1 MQLGDQELLR
11 KLAAWETGGLPV
23 TTLYLDVDG
32 RRYPRRKEY
41 VTRME
46 VMLGEP
52 SSAPDRGDREAFM
65 SFERDCHR
73 VRAFVAEEFDRSGS
87 VRGLAVF
94 SCSGAGLWEDVRL
107 PQPLRD
113 RFVVGPR
120 PHLLPLEALL
130 EQAETFCTAIVD
142 REKARLVVS
151 RLGEAEEISRV
162 LDDVPGQHDQGGW
175 SQPRYQRHIE
185 DHVQRHLKHVSDA
198 LLRLQQGRGFDHLV
212 LAGPEEVVA
221 SLERELHDYVRR
233 TILGRASLA
242 MTASVEEVVDQ
253 AMELERDVEERREK
267 EAVERLAAEVARG
280 SGRAAT
286 GMARTLAAL
295 ESGRVETL
303 VVNGSFR
310 AEGVRCTSCGHMD
323 VGGERCAVCGSAV
336 DRIPD
341 LVEEAVE
348 SALRQ
353 RCRVE
358 TIAGGAALEDLGGV
372 GALLRF

>member
-1 MQLGDQELLR
+1 VRLGDQELLR

-23 TTLYLDVDG
+23 STLYLDVDG
-32 RRYPRRKEY
+32 RRYPRRSEY
-41 VTRME
+41 VTRMDA
-46 VMLGEP
+46 MLGEP
-52 SSAPDRGDREAFM
+52 SAAPDKGDREAFA
-65 SFERDCHR
+65 SFGRDCGR
-73 VRAFVAEEFDRSGS
+73 IRAFVAEEFDRSGR
-87 VRGLAVF
+87 VRGMALF
-94 SCSGAGLWEDVRL
+94 SCSGAGLWEDVAL

-130 EQAETFCTAIVD
+130 EQAETFCTAVVD
-142 REKARLVVS
+142 REKARVVVS

-185 DHVQRHLKHVSDA
+185 DHVQRHLKHVGDA
-198 LLRLQQGRGFDHLV
+198 LLRLQQDRGFDHLV
-212 LAGPEEVVA
+212 LGGPEEVVA
-221 SLERELHDYVRR
+221 ALERELHDYVRR

-242 MTASVEEVVDQ
+242 MTASVDEVLDQ
-253 AMELERDVEERREK
+253 AMELERHLEERREQG
-267 EAVERLAAEVARG
+267 AVEQLAAEVARG

-286 GMARTLAAL
+286 GMGDTLAAL
-295 ESGRVETL
+295 EAGRVETL
-303 VVNGSFR
+303 VVNDIFR
-310 AEGVRCTSCGHMD
+310 ADGVRCTSCGHMD
-323 VGGERCAVCGSAV
+323 LDGERCAVCGSAV
-336 DRIPD
+336 ERVPD

-358 TIAGGAALEDLGGV
+358 TITNGAPLEALGGI